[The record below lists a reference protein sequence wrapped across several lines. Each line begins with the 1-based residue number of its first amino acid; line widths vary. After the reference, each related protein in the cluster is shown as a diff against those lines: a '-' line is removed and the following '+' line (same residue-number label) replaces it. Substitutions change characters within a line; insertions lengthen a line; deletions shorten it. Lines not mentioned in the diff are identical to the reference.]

1 MKNFNRFIF
10 LSFTAL
16 LLTTPVNA
24 KTLVDCNRGES
35 LGVAISHAKPNDTI
49 NFTGICNGPLLIKVD
64 GLILLGQGTAII
76 DGQKQATLTIRGV
89 QNVVLA
95 NLEVRNGT
103 NGIQLEAQ
111 ATLNN
116 VTSSGNGLSGLD
128 LESTSTA
135 VVTGQFLTED
145 NRVFGINVNG
155 GSNLTLSKAQIIA
168 QRNLLGIQLGT
179 GANGF
184 IADPKS
190 AITVNDNL
198 STGLTVVSGSH
209 LVSFGGTIIAHH
221 NGRNGVSVNSKAG
234 LDLDAASV
242 LEIYKNGGDGLR
254 MAENSVMTMFNTTA
268 FSGAPGNTTLKSHD
282 NAGNGI
288 NVLTGSTLTLVNQ
301 VLLESQQNG
310 AVGVLADNGSTVT
323 LLGATVTG
331 NKNSDVSFSFGS
343 RADINTSSFGSI
355 TCDQS
360 VLIRGDT
367 KVTCP
372 TL

>member
-1 MKNFNRFIF
+1 M
-10 LSFTAL
+10 
-16 LLTTPVNA
+16 NA
-24 KTLVDCNRGES
+24 KTPVDCNRGES
-35 LGVAISHAKPNDTI
+35 LGAAISRAKPNDAI
-49 NFTGICNGPLLIKVD
+49 KFTGLCNGPLLIKVD
-64 GLILLGQGTAII
+64 GLNLLGQGKAII
-76 DGQKQATLTIRGV
+76 DGQKQTALTIRGV

-111 ATLNN
+111 ALATLNN

-155 GSNLTLSKAQIIA
+155 DSNLTLSKAQIIA

-184 IADPKS
+184 IAHPKS
-190 AITVNDNL
+190 GITVNDNL

-209 LVSFGGTIIAHH
+209 VVSFGGTIIAHH

-242 LEIYKNGGDGLR
+242 LESYKNGGDGVR
-254 MAENSVMTMFNTTA
+254 MAETSVMTLFNTTA

-288 NVLTGSTLTLVNQ
+288 NVLTGSNLTLVNQ
-301 VLLESQQNG
+301 VVLESQQNG
-310 AVGVLADNGSTVT
+310 AVGVLADNGSTLI

-331 NKNSDVSFSFGS
+331 NKKADVSLSFGS

-367 KVTCP
+367 KATCP
-372 TL
+372 TP